1 MTTKT
6 KPPAI
11 DKFELVSNQIIEI
24 LERGVKPWERP
35 WFGDAPMNLISGHV
49 YKGQNPLLCGIS
61 MLYYE
66 HKRPHY
72 VGLTQGRELGWK
84 LIKGSKST
92 WIKWGGSA
100 LREVENADGSIDKES
115 FAFAKWHNV
124 FNVECWDDSES
135 DRKVS
140 EFAVAVGKPKPTDW
154 LISDAERFVAKQEV
168 SVVFGGDRA
177 FYSPAVDKIMV
188 PEFHSFTSVE
198 AYYATLLHEFGHS
211 TGHQKRL
218 NRDMTGGFGSDK
230 YAKEELIA
238 ELTAA
243 FLCNELQLTPRLEH
257 HASYIGSWLQGLKND
272 KKYFFDAVASA
283 KRASEFLMTKAGIP
297 QAVAV

>member
-6 KPPAI
+6 KTAI
-11 DKFELVSNQIIEI
+11 DKFELVSNQIAEI
-24 LERGVKPWERP
+24 LERGIKPWERS
-35 WFGDAPMNLISGHV
+35 WFGDAPMNLVSGHV

-72 VGLTQGRELGWK
+72 VGMSQGKELGWK

-92 WIKWGGSA
+92 WIKWGGSGCK
-100 LREVENADGSIDKES
+100 EVEKEDGSVEKES
-115 FAFAKWHNV
+115 FSFAKWHNV

-135 DRKVS
+135 DRKIADFTHQIPLAELKNS
-140 EFAVAVGKPKPTDW
+140 DS
-154 LISDAERFVAKQEV
+154 LIQDAERFVAHQEV

-177 FYSPAVDKIMV
+177 FYSPTVDKIMV
-188 PEFHSFTSVE
+188 PEFHSFTSIE
-198 AYYATLLHEFGHS
+198 GYYATLLHEFGHS
-211 TGHQKRL
+211 TGHPTRL
-218 NRDMTGGFGSDK
+218 NRDLTGGFGSVK
-230 YAKEELIA
+230 YAKEELVA

-272 KKYFFDAVASA
+272 KKYFFDAVSSA
-283 KRASEFLMTKAGIP
+283 KRASEYLMTKAGLVTVEI
-297 QAVAV
+297 